1 MMGIRFFNMIAV
13 GSFGMILSSA
23 FSGVCENG
31 QKRSR
36 IVCMMA
42 LILLGQ
48 TLFVVTAG
56 RQWLIYCYPFITH
69 LPFVL
74 FLHLSGVNSVWSLAS
89 VLIAYLCCQ
98 LRRWLALALV
108 FLCLGGRNADYQ
120 RVAEIVV
127 TIPLL
132 LLILRLAA
140 PSIRSLSEHTRLSQ
154 CLFAI
159 IPAAG
164 YGFDYVT
171 RIYTD
176 LFASGSAVAMEFMPF
191 LCSVLYLVFVLRVS
205 AEERKR
211 LWMEQKQN
219 ILSVQMEQA
228 VCEIDTMRRAGE
240 TMRIYRHDMR
250 HHLQYLLSCI
260 ENGKLTQAAEHIR
273 QLDAELETG
282 KVMVYCKN
290 ETVNLIFSAF
300 AERALQ
306 AGITMEVQ
314 ADIPQAI
321 ILSEND
327 LCVLL
332 SNALENALQSCV
344 RQKKDGRPAR
354 IEISAYCQDEKLFL
368 QIVNSCDDSVRFA
381 NGIPVTKQQGH
392 GFGVQSI
399 LAITEKYQGM
409 CSFERKND
417 QFFLRL
423 RL

>member
-1 MMGIRFFNMIAV
+1 MEQKYRFRTENLQKSGTGISHTHLKEKRLFYDGNPVFQYDRGGKLWHDFVI
-13 GSFGMILSSA
+13 GLFR
-23 FSGVCENG
+23 VCENG

-74 FLHLSGVNSVWSLAS
+74 FLHLSGVNFVWSLAS

-108 FLCLGGRNADYQ
+108 LCLGGRNADYQ

-191 LCSVLYLVFVLRVS
+191 LCSVLYLVLCSGFRQRS
-205 AEERKR
+205 ANAFGWSR
-211 LWMEQKQN
+211 
-219 ILSVQMEQA
+219 S
-228 VCEIDTMRRAGE
+228 
-240 TMRIYRHDMR
+240 RI
-250 HHLQYLLSCI
+250 S
-260 ENGKLTQAAEHIR
+260 
-273 QLDAELETG
+273 
-282 KVMVYCKN
+282 
-290 ETVNLIFSAF
+290 
-300 AERALQ
+300 
-306 AGITMEVQ
+306 
-314 ADIPQAI
+314 
-321 ILSEND
+321 
-327 LCVLL
+327 
-332 SNALENALQSCV
+332 
-344 RQKKDGRPAR
+344 
-354 IEISAYCQDEKLFL
+354 
-368 QIVNSCDDSVRFA
+368 
-381 NGIPVTKQQGH
+381 
-392 GFGVQSI
+392 
-399 LAITEKYQGM
+399 
-409 CSFERKND
+409 
-417 QFFLRL
+417 
-423 RL
+423 

>member
-1 MMGIRFFNMIAV
+1 MMEIRFFNMIAV

-74 FLHLSGVNSVWSLAS
+74 FLHLSGVNFVWSLAS

-176 LFASGSAVAMEFMPF
+176 LFASVLLWQWNLCRFCAVFYIWF
-191 LCSVLYLVFVLRVS
+191 LCSGFRQRSATPLDGAEAEYLKCADGAGRV
-205 AEERKR
+205 
-211 LWMEQKQN
+211 
-219 ILSVQMEQA
+219 
-228 VCEIDTMRRAGE
+228 
-240 TMRIYRHDMR
+240 
-250 HHLQYLLSCI
+250 
-260 ENGKLTQAAEHIR
+260 
-273 QLDAELETG
+273 
-282 KVMVYCKN
+282 
-290 ETVNLIFSAF
+290 
-300 AERALQ
+300 
-306 AGITMEVQ
+306 
-314 ADIPQAI
+314 
-321 ILSEND
+321 
-327 LCVLL
+327 
-332 SNALENALQSCV
+332 
-344 RQKKDGRPAR
+344 
-354 IEISAYCQDEKLFL
+354 
-368 QIVNSCDDSVRFA
+368 
-381 NGIPVTKQQGH
+381 
-392 GFGVQSI
+392 
-399 LAITEKYQGM
+399 
-409 CSFERKND
+409 
-417 QFFLRL
+417 
-423 RL
+423 

>member
-1 MMGIRFFNMIAV
+1 
-13 GSFGMILSSA
+13 
-23 FSGVCENG
+23 
-31 QKRSR
+31 
-36 IVCMMA
+36 
-42 LILLGQ
+42 
-48 TLFVVTAG
+48 
-56 RQWLIYCYPFITH
+56 
-69 LPFVL
+69 
-74 FLHLSGVNSVWSLAS
+74 
-89 VLIAYLCCQ
+89 
-98 LRRWLALALV
+98 
-108 FLCLGGRNADYQ
+108 
-120 RVAEIVV
+120 
-127 TIPLL
+127 
-132 LLILRLAA
+132 
-140 PSIRSLSEHTRLSQ
+140 
-154 CLFAI
+154 
-159 IPAAG
+159 
-164 YGFDYVT
+164 
-171 RIYTD
+171 
-176 LFASGSAVAMEFMPF
+176 
-191 LCSVLYLVFVLRVS
+191 
-205 AEERKR
+205 
-211 LWMEQKQN
+211 
-219 ILSVQMEQA
+219 
-228 VCEIDTMRRAGE
+228 
-240 TMRIYRHDMR
+240 MRIYRHDMR

-354 IEISAYCQDEKLFL
+354 SEISAYCQDEKLVV

-381 NGIPVTKQQGH
+381 TGIPVTKQQGH

>member
-1 MMGIRFFNMIAV
+1 MGIKFLNMIAV
-13 GSFGMILSSA
+13 GSFGMVLSSA
-23 FSGVCENG
+23 FSGVCEKG

-36 IVCMMA
+36 IACMMA

-48 TLFVVTAG
+48 TLFVMGAG
-56 RQWLIYCYPFITH
+56 TQGLIYCYPLITH

-74 FLHLSGVNSVWSLAS
+74 FLHWSGVDLLWSLAS

-98 LRRWLALALV
+98 LRRWMALALV
-108 FLCLGGRNADYQ
+108 FLCLGGQNADYQ

-140 PSIRSLSEHTRLSQ
+140 PSIRSISGHTRFSQ

-176 LFASGSAVAMEFMPF
+176 LFAKGSAAAMEFMPF

-205 AEERKR
+205 AEEQKR
-211 LWMEQKQN
+211 LQMEQEQN

-228 VCEIDTMRRAGE
+228 VREIDAMRRAGE
-240 TMRIYRHDMR
+240 TMRLYRHDMR
-250 HHLQYLLSCI
+250 HHLQYLLSCM
-260 ENGKLTQAAEHIR
+260 ENGKLDQAVEHIH
-273 QLDAELETG
+273 QLDAELEAG
-282 KVMVYCKN
+282 KVKVYCKN

-300 AERALQ
+300 SERACQ
-306 AGITMEVQ
+306 AGVSMEIQ
-314 ADIPQAI
+314 ADIPQSI
-321 ILSEND
+321 MVSEND

-344 RQKKDGRPAR
+344 RQKERGRSAQ
-354 IEISAYCQDEKLFL
+354 IEITAYQQDGKLFL

-381 NGIPVTKQQGH
+381 NGLPVTKQQGH

-409 CSFERKND
+409 CNFLVKEDK
-417 QFFLRL
+417 FYLRL
-423 RL
+423 SL

>member
-74 FLHLSGVNSVWSLAS
+74 FLHLSGVNFVWSLAS

-140 PSIRSLSEHTRLSQ
+140 PSIRSLSEHTRLS
-154 CLFAI
+154 
-159 IPAAG
+159 
-164 YGFDYVT
+164 
-171 RIYTD
+171 
-176 LFASGSAVAMEFMPF
+176 
-191 LCSVLYLVFVLRVS
+191 
-205 AEERKR
+205 
-211 LWMEQKQN
+211 
-219 ILSVQMEQA
+219 
-228 VCEIDTMRRAGE
+228 
-240 TMRIYRHDMR
+240 
-250 HHLQYLLSCI
+250 
-260 ENGKLTQAAEHIR
+260 
-273 QLDAELETG
+273 
-282 KVMVYCKN
+282 
-290 ETVNLIFSAF
+290 
-300 AERALQ
+300 
-306 AGITMEVQ
+306 
-314 ADIPQAI
+314 
-321 ILSEND
+321 
-327 LCVLL
+327 
-332 SNALENALQSCV
+332 
-344 RQKKDGRPAR
+344 
-354 IEISAYCQDEKLFL
+354 
-368 QIVNSCDDSVRFA
+368 
-381 NGIPVTKQQGH
+381 
-392 GFGVQSI
+392 
-399 LAITEKYQGM
+399 
-409 CSFERKND
+409 
-417 QFFLRL
+417 
-423 RL
+423 

>member
-56 RQWLIYCYPFITH
+56 RQWLIFCYPFITH

-74 FLHLSGVNSVWSLAS
+74 FLHLSGVNFVWSLAS

-164 YGFDYVT
+164 YGFDCVT
-171 RIYTD
+171 RTIRIC
-176 LFASGSAVAMEFMPF
+176 LPVVLLWQWNLCRFCAVFYIWF
-191 LCSVLYLVFVLRVS
+191 LCSGFRQRS
-205 AEERKR
+205 ANAFGWSR
-211 LWMEQKQN
+211 
-219 ILSVQMEQA
+219 S
-228 VCEIDTMRRAGE
+228 
-240 TMRIYRHDMR
+240 RI
-250 HHLQYLLSCI
+250 S
-260 ENGKLTQAAEHIR
+260 
-273 QLDAELETG
+273 
-282 KVMVYCKN
+282 
-290 ETVNLIFSAF
+290 
-300 AERALQ
+300 
-306 AGITMEVQ
+306 
-314 ADIPQAI
+314 
-321 ILSEND
+321 
-327 LCVLL
+327 
-332 SNALENALQSCV
+332 
-344 RQKKDGRPAR
+344 
-354 IEISAYCQDEKLFL
+354 
-368 QIVNSCDDSVRFA
+368 
-381 NGIPVTKQQGH
+381 
-392 GFGVQSI
+392 
-399 LAITEKYQGM
+399 
-409 CSFERKND
+409 
-417 QFFLRL
+417 
-423 RL
+423 